1 MDAAIVL
8 QRTGENKMENI
19 HAQAIK
25 AIESYKSNP
34 TIMEFVN
41 KEAAEQTA
49 ADIRATTGSGTTAKA
64 VELLMLRNEKVK
76 ERFVS
81 YVNAG
86 LIGVYMASFPKA

>member
-1 MDAAIVL
+1 MQA
-8 QRTGENKMENI
+8 I

-34 TIMEFVN
+34 VIMEFIN

-49 ADIRATTGSGTTAKA
+49 ADIRVKTGSGTTAKA
-64 VELLMLRNEKVK
+64 VELLMLRNEKIK
-76 ERFVS
+76 ECFAS

-86 LIGVYMASFPKA
+86 LIGVYMASFPKD